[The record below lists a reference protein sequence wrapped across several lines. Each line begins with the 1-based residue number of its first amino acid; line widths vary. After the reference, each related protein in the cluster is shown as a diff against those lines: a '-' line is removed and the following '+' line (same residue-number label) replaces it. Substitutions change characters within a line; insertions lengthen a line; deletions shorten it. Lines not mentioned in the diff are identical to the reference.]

1 MYLLERETHLE
12 DLRDWLAPVAAGQ
25 GGCVVLVAGE
35 AGIGKT
41 SLLKQFAG
49 EQDCPGQDCLV
60 EKSGDKPGAMG
71 AAQVRAVQ
79 VRAAQV
85 LWGYCEALFT
95 PHPLAPLHDIARQA
109 GGDFAAAIAG
119 ATQRDAVFNAAI
131 DHLATADRPIVLIF
145 EDVHWADE
153 ATLDLIKF
161 LGRRLQRLP
170 VMMILSYRDDEVGM
184 RHPLRSVF
192 GDLPATVVQRLQLP
206 PLSACAVAH
215 LARAAGRP
223 FTGLHD
229 LTGGNPFFVTEAL
242 AVANDTVP
250 ATVRD
255 AVIARMARLS
265 PTAATLTHLA
275 ALIPGK
281 AERWLLDRAVLD
293 HAGQGWGDPIEASAA
308 IEECCAIGM
317 EMLPDGA
324 LAFRH
329 ELARRAVEEHLPQA
343 QRRALHACIL
353 EELLAHSAGGIS
365 PSQAFPGETAPADI
379 TMARIVHHADQ
390 AQDGAAVLTFAP
402 LAAEQAAAL
411 GAHRQAA
418 AHYATAGRYAGSL
431 PVTSRADLLEHL
443 SYECYLTGQV
453 DDAIAAREAALA
465 LRQDAGDRLK
475 EGDNLRWLSR
485 LSWFNGRRQQTEDYA
500 AQAVTILSELPPGRE
515 LAMAYSNQAQLH
527 MLADDVEQALAWGQ
541 RAIDLASVLGDREIL
556 AHALNNV
563 GTAKMMRPGLNGL
576 QDLQRSLAIALE
588 DGFQE
593 HAARAHTNLAST
605 AVRRRDLAAAARHLA
620 AGMAYCEDHDLDS
633 WGRYMRAF
641 RAVAALARGDWDQA
655 ADDAHTII
663 QHPCIAAVSKIPAL
677 TVIGLLRA
685 RRGDPD
691 VETPLDEAS
700 DLARIANEMQRIGP
714 VIAAK
719 AEAAWLQGRLCEVM
733 DELRAAYDLASQ
745 ESDPW
750 RNGELATWLW
760 RGGGLL
766 DPAVPLPAPVALQI
780 AGDAPAAAAAW
791 AALDCPYEQALALA
805 DGEDEAGLR
814 QALEICERLQAA
826 ALSGIIRRKLRASG
840 VRGIARG
847 AQERTRQ
854 NPHGLT
860 ARELK
865 VLSLLIEGCRNAE
878 IARRLFVSEK
888 TVDHHVSSILGKLE
902 VRSRGEAAAVA
913 RRLSLCDA

>member
-1 MYLLERETHLE
+1 MQLLERETHLE
-12 DLRDWLAPVAAGQ
+12 HLRGWLDPVSASR

-41 SLLKQFAG
+41 SLLKQFAA
-49 EQDCPGQDCLV
+49 EQDCLPGGTGGGTGGGI
-60 EKSGDKPGAMG
+60 GDRAGASRT
-71 AAQVRAVQ
+71 AR
-79 VRAAQV
+79 V

-109 GGDFAAAIAG
+109 GGDFAAAIAA

-131 DHLATADRPIVLIF
+131 DHFSAADRPMVVIF

-242 AVANDTVP
+242 AVADDTVP

-265 PTAATLTHLA
+265 LTAATLTHLA

-293 HAGQGWGDPIEASAA
+293 HVVQHPDDPIDTDAVL
-308 IEECCAIGM
+308 EECCAIGM
-317 EMLPDGA
+317 EVLADGA
-324 LAFRH
+324 LVFRH
-329 ELARRAVEEHLPQA
+329 ELARRAVEEHLPQS

-353 EELLAHSAGGIS
+353 EELLAHSAGEIF
-365 PSQAFPGETAPADI
+365 PSQMSPADI

-390 AQDGAAVLTFAP
+390 AQDGAAVQTFAP

-418 AHYATAGRYAGSL
+418 AHYATASRYAGSL

-453 DDAIAAREAALA
+453 DEALAAREAALA
-465 LRQDAGDRLK
+465 LRRDAGDRLK

-485 LSWFNGRRQQTEDYA
+485 LSWFDGRRRETEAYA
-500 AQAVTILSELPPGRE
+500 VQAVEILAALPPGRE

-527 MLADDVEQALAWGQ
+527 MLADDVEQTLAWGQ
-541 RAIDLASVLGDREIL
+541 RAIDLATALGDREIL
-556 AHALNNV
+556 CHALNNV
-563 GTAKMMRPGLNGL
+563 GTAKMLRPGLNGL
-576 QDLQRSLAIALE
+576 EDLQRSLAIALE
-588 DGFQE
+588 DGLQE

-655 ADDAHTII
+655 ADDAHAII

-700 DLARIANEMQRIGP
+700 DLACVANEMQRIGP
-714 VIAAK
+714 VIAAR
-719 AEAAWLQGRLCEVM
+719 AEAAWLQGRLCDVM
-733 DELRAAYDLASQ
+733 DELRAAYDLARQ

-750 RNGELATWLW
+750 RSGELATWLW
-760 RGGGLL
+760 RGGGTL
-766 DPAVPLPAPVALQI
+766 DPAIPLPAPIALQI

-791 AALDCPYEQALALA
+791 ATLNCPYEQALALA

-826 ALSGIIRRKLRASG
+826 ALAGIIRRKLRASG

-888 TVDHHVSSILGKLE
+888 TVDHHVSSILGKLD

-913 RRLSLCDA
+913 RRLSLCEA

>member
-1 MYLLERETHLE
+1 MHLLERETHLE
-12 DLRDWLAPVAAGQ
+12 DLRGWLASVASGQ
-25 GGCVVLVAGE
+25 AGGCLVLVAGE

-41 SLLKQFAG
+41 SLLKQFAA
-49 EQDCPGQDCLV
+49 EQDG
-60 EKSGDKPGAMG
+60 PGAT
-71 AAQVRAVQ
+71 
-79 VRAAQV
+79 AQV

-109 GGDFAAAIAG
+109 GGAFAAAIAT
-119 ATQRDAVFNAAI
+119 ATQRDAAFNAAI
-131 DHLATADRPIVLIF
+131 DHFAAAGRPMAVIF

-161 LGRRLQRLP
+161 IGRRLQRLP
-170 VMMILSYRDDEVGM
+170 VMLILSYRDDEVGM
-184 RHPLRSVF
+184 HHPLRSVF
-192 GDLPATVVQRLQLP
+192 GDLPAAVVQRLQLP

-215 LARAAGRP
+215 LARAAGRSSL
-223 FTGLHD
+223 GLHD

-242 AVANDTVP
+242 AVADDTVP

-265 PTAATLTHLA
+265 PTAATLIHLA
-275 ALIPGK
+275 ALVPGRV
-281 AERWLLDRAVLD
+281 ERWLLDRAVLD
-293 HAGQGWGDPIEASAA
+293 HAGQQPGDQIAASAA

-317 EMLPDGA
+317 EVLTDGA

-329 ELARRAVEEHLPQA
+329 ELARRAVEEHLPQS

-353 EELLAHSAGGIS
+353 EELLAHTADNIS
-365 PSQAFPGETAPADI
+365 PAEIAPLEASPAEI
-379 TMARIVHHADQ
+379 SMARIVHHADH

-453 DDAIAAREAALA
+453 DEALEAREAALA
-465 LRQDAGDRLK
+465 LRRDAGDRLK

-485 LSWFNGRRQQTEDYA
+485 LSWFNGQRQQTEAYA
-500 AQAVTILSELPPGRE
+500 AQAVGILAALTPGRE
-515 LAMAYSNQAQLH
+515 LAMAYSNQSQLH
-527 MLADDVEQALAWGQ
+527 MLADDVDQALAWGQ
-541 RAIDLASVLGDREIL
+541 RAIDLATELGDREIL
-556 AHALNNV
+556 SHAFNNV

-576 QDLQRSLAIALE
+576 EDLQRSLAVALE
-588 DGFQE
+588 DGLQE
-593 HAARAHTNLAST
+593 HAARAYTNLAST
-605 AVRRRDLAAAARHLA
+605 AVRRHDLRAAAQHLK

-641 RAVAALARGDWDQA
+641 RAIASLARGDWDQA
-655 ADDAHTII
+655 ADDAHAII
-663 QHPCIAAVSKIPAL
+663 EHPCVAAVSKIPAL

-691 VETPLDEAS
+691 VETPLDEAG
-700 DLARIANEMQRIGP
+700 DLARTANEMQRTGP
-714 VIAAK
+714 VIAAR

-733 DELRAAYDLASQ
+733 DELRLAYDIARQ

-750 RNGELATWLW
+750 RSGEVAVWLW
-760 RGGGLL
+760 RGGGEL
-766 DPAVPLPAPVALQI
+766 DPAVPLPEPVALMI
-780 AGDAPAAAAAW
+780 AGEAQAAAAAW
-791 AALDCPYEQALALA
+791 GALGCPYEQALALA
-805 DGEDEAGLR
+805 DSEDEVALR
-814 QALEICERLQAA
+814 RALEICERLQAA
-826 ALSGIIRRKLRASG
+826 TLAGIIRRKLRASG

-888 TVDHHVSSILGKLE
+888 TVDHHVSSILGKLD

-913 RRLSLCDA
+913 RRLSLCEA

>member
-25 GGCVVLVAGE
+25 GGCVVLVAGD

-49 EQDCPGQDCLV
+49 EQDCPAEKADD
-60 EKSGDKPGAMG
+60 KSGEKPG
-71 AAQVRAVQ
+71 
-79 VRAAQV
+79 AQV

-131 DHLATADRPIVLIF
+131 DHLAAADRPVVVIF

-192 GDLPATVVQRLQLP
+192 GDLPAPVVQRLQLP

-293 HAGQGWGDPIEASAA
+293 HAGQGGDQIEASAA

-353 EELLAHSAGGIS
+353 EELLAHSSGGS
-365 PSQAFPGETAPADI
+365 APADI

-418 AHYATAGRYAGSL
+418 AHYATASRYAGSL

-453 DDAIAAREAALA
+453 DDAIVAREAALA

-485 LSWFNGRRQQTEDYA
+485 LSWFNGRRQQTEAYA
-500 AQAVTILSELPPGRE
+500 AQAVAILSDLPPGRE

-541 RAIDLASVLGDREIL
+541 RAIDLATVLGDREIL
-556 AHALNNV
+556 CHALNNV

-576 QDLQRSLAIALE
+576 EDLQRSLAIALE
-588 DGFQE
+588 DGLQE

-605 AVRRRDLAAAARHLA
+605 AVRRHDLAAAAEHLA

-655 ADDAHTII
+655 ADDAHIII
-663 QHPCIAAVSKIPAL
+663 QHPYIAAVSKIPAL

-714 VIAAK
+714 VIAAR

-733 DELRAAYDLASQ
+733 DELRAAYDLARQ

-766 DPAVPLPAPVALQI
+766 DATVPLPAPVALQI

-791 AALDCPYEQALALA
+791 AALGCPYEQALALA
-805 DGEDEAGLR
+805 DGDDEGGLR

-826 ALSGIIRRKLRASG
+826 ALAGIIRRKLRASG

-888 TVDHHVSSILGKLE
+888 TVDHHVSSILGKLD

-913 RRLSLCDA
+913 RRLSLCEA

>member
-1 MYLLERETHLE
+1 MHLLERETHLE
-12 DLRDWLAPVAAGQ
+12 DLRDWLGSIAVGPVAGGALATGTAGWVTP

-41 SLLKQFAG
+41 SLLKQFAA
-49 EQDCPGQDCLV
+49 EQTGPG
-60 EKSGDKPGAMG
+60 M
-71 AAQVRAVQ
+71 
-79 VRAAQV
+79 AAQV

-109 GGDFAAAIAG
+109 GGAFAAAIAA
-119 ATQRDAVFNAAI
+119 ATQRDAAFNAAI
-131 DHLATADRPIVLIF
+131 DHFAAAERPMVVIF

-170 VMMILSYRDDEVGM
+170 VMLILSYRDDEVGM

-192 GDLPATVVQRLQLP
+192 GDLPAPAVRRLELP

-223 FTGLHD
+223 ANGLYD

-265 PTAATLTHLA
+265 PTAAILTHLA
-275 ALIPGK
+275 ALVPGK
-281 AERWLLDRAVLD
+281 AERWLLDRTVLD
-293 HAGQGWGDPIEASAA
+293 HAGQQPGDEIAASAA

-317 EMLPDGA
+317 EVLADGA

-329 ELARRAVEEHLPQA
+329 ELARRAIEEHLPA
-343 QRRALHACIL
+343 SQRRALHACIL
-353 EELLAHSAGGIS
+353 EELLAHPSDDIS
-365 PSQAFPGETAPADI
+365 
-379 TMARIVHHADQ
+379 MARIVHHADQ

-418 AHYATAGRYAGSL
+418 AHYATAGRYADSL

-453 DDAIAAREAALA
+453 DEALEAREAALA
-465 LRQDAGDRLK
+465 LRRDAGDRLK

-485 LSWFNGRRQQTEDYA
+485 LSWFNGQRRQTEAYA
-500 AQAVTILSELPPGRE
+500 AQAVAILADLPPGRE

-527 MLADDVEQALAWGQ
+527 MLADDVDAALAWGQ
-541 RAIDLASVLGDREIL
+541 RAIDLAGALGDREIL
-556 AHALNNV
+556 SHAFNNV

-576 QDLQRSLAIALE
+576 DDLQRSLTIALE
-588 DGFQE
+588 DGLQE
-593 HAARAHTNLAST
+593 HAARAYTNLAST
-605 AVRRRDLAAAARHLA
+605 AVRRHDLQAAARHLQ

-641 RAVAALARGDWDQA
+641 RAVAALMRGDWDEA
-655 ADDAHTII
+655 ADDAHAII
-663 QHPCIAAVSKIPAL
+663 QHPCVAAVSKIPAL

-691 VETPLDEAS
+691 VETPLEEAGA
-700 DLARIANEMQRIGP
+700 LARIANEMQRIGP
-714 VIAAK
+714 VIAAR
-719 AEAAWLQGRLCEVM
+719 AEAAWLQGRLAEM
-733 DELRAAYDLASQ
+733 LDELRAACDLARQ

-750 RNGELATWLW
+750 RTGELAIWLW
-760 RGGGLL
+760 RGGDLL
-766 DPAVPLPAPVALQI
+766 DAALPLPAPVALQI
-780 AGDAPAAAAAW
+780 AGETPAAAAAW
-791 AALDCPYEQALALA
+791 AALDCPYQQALALA

-814 QALEICERLQAA
+814 QALEICDRLQAA
-826 ALSGIIRRKLRASG
+826 PLAGIIRRKLRASG